1 MVFPIR
7 GADGG
12 YRSFLTRVE
21 PVKDEQGAVVRWF
34 GTNTD
39 IEAQKQ
45 AEEDLREAN
54 RHKDEFLAMLA
65 HELRNPLSPIRNA
78 VHLLRFTDSKD
89 PTLVGAR
96 EMIDRQVTHLVRLV
110 DDLMDVSRITRG
122 KIDLRKETFELDQ
135 VVESALES
143 ARPFIDARH
152 HRLEVKLPSEPLV
165 VEADA
170 TRLSQVI
177 LNLLNN
183 SAKYTEEGGQIWL
196 EVEKQEG
203 TAVVRVRDNGMGIAP
218 ELLPKV
224 FDLFTQAERT
234 MDRAQGGL
242 GIGLTIVRRLIEMQG
257 GTVEARSEGPG
268 QGSEFIIRL
277 PLAESPSPIIPLS
290 RNSAPAPDHQG
301 GLRVLVID
309 DHEDSAESLS
319 ILLRHLGHEV
329 RTAHDSEAALALARG
344 FHPRVVF
351 CDLGLPVMDGYEVAR
366 QLRRFPE
373 TRDALLVALTGYGQE
388 EDKQQSR
395 NAGFHLHLVKPVGPE
410 MLQELLERLGST
422 ARRRSR
428 SQRRNDL
435 APATCWISRSGSA
448 GLIRCSSNPQSRAFR
463 RSSGRP

>member
-1 MVFPIR
+1 M
-7 GADGG
+7 
-12 YRSFLTRVE
+12 
-21 PVKDEQGAVVRWF
+21 
-34 GTNTD
+34 
-39 IEAQKQ
+39 
-45 AEEDLREAN
+45 
-54 RHKDEFLAMLA
+54 
-65 HELRNPLSPIRNA
+65 
-78 VHLLRFTDSKD
+78 
-89 PTLVGAR
+89 
-96 EMIDRQVTHLVRLV
+96 
-110 DDLMDVSRITRG
+110 
-122 KIDLRKETFELDQ
+122 
-135 VVESALES
+135 
-143 ARPFIDARH
+143 
-152 HRLEVKLPSEPLV
+152 V

-183 SAKYTEEGGQIWL
+183 GAKYTEEGGQIWL

-203 TAVVRVRDNGMGIAP
+203 KAVVRVRDNGMGIAP

-277 PLAESPSPIIPLS
+277 PLTKSPSPIIPLS
-290 RNSAPAPDHQG
+290 RNSAAATDQRG

-309 DHEDSAESLS
+309 DHEDSAKSLS

-373 TRDALLVALTGYGQE
+373 TRDTLLVALTGYGQE

-410 MLQELLERLGST
+410 MLQELLGE
-422 ARRRSR
+422 
-428 SQRRNDL
+428 
-435 APATCWISRSGSA
+435 A
-448 GLIRCSSNPQSRAFR
+448 GLNGQAAQSVVE
-463 RSSGRP
+463 